1 MNNLKIGFAMC
12 GSFCTF
18 DKAIDQITLLRAQ
31 GAEVTPIMSQTAY
44 STDTRFGKSDEIN
57 KRIADICQNNIIHTI
72 TDAEPIGPKRM
83 FDILIVEP
91 CTGNTLA
98 KLACGI
104 TDTAVTMACK
114 SHIRNARPVLL
125 AVSTNDALGNSAKNI
140 GYLLNFKNFYFLPM
154 RQDNSTAKPRSV
166 VADFSLTLKAIESA
180 LKGEQIQPI
189 ITA

>member
-1 MNNLKIGFAMC
+1 MC

-18 DKAIDQITLLRAQ
+18 SNAIEQMSALISA
-31 GAEVTPIMSQTAY
+31 GASVTPVMSQTAY
-44 STDTRFGKSDEIN
+44 STDTRFGKAEDIN
-57 KRIADICQNNIIHTI
+57 RRIEDICKNRIIHTVA
-72 TDAEPIGPKRM
+72 DAEPIGPKKM
-83 FDILIVEP
+83 FDILVVEP

-114 SHIRNARPVLL
+114 SHIRNARPILI

-140 GYLLNFKNFYFLPM
+140 GHLLNCRNIYFLPM
-154 RQDNSTAKPRSV
+154 RQDNCTAKPRSV
-166 VADFSLTLKAIESA
+166 VADFSLTESA
-180 LKGEQIQPI
+180 IRSALNGEQIQPI

>member
-1 MNNLKIGFAMC
+1 MN
-12 GSFCTF
+12 
-18 DKAIDQITLLRAQ
+18 
-31 GAEVTPIMSQTAY
+31 
-44 STDTRFGKSDEIN
+44 STDTRFGKADEIN
-57 KRIADICQNNIIHTI
+57 KRIEDICRKNIIHTI

-140 GYLLNFKNFYFLPM
+140 GHLLNFKNFYFLPM

-166 VADFSLTLKAIESA
+166 VADFSLTQKAIESA

>member
-1 MNNLKIGFAMC
+1 MC

-18 DKAIDQITLLRAQ
+18 DKAIEQMSLLADK
-31 GAEVTPIMSQTAY
+31 GAVITPIMSQIAY
-44 STDTRFGKSDEIN
+44 STDTRFGKADEII
-57 KRIADICQNNIIHTI
+57 KRIESICQRNIIHTVE
-72 TDAEPIGPKRM
+72 DAEPIGPKKM
-83 FDILIVEP
+83 FDVLLVEP

-114 SHIRNARPVLL
+114 SHIRNARPIVL

-140 GYLLNFKNFYFLPM
+140 GHLLNCKNIYFLPM
-154 RQDNSTAKPRSV
+154 RQDNCKAKPRSV
-166 VADFSLTLKAIESA
+166 VADFSLTEQAIYSA
-180 LKGEQIQPI
+180 LNAEQLQPI

>member
-18 DKAIDQITLLRAQ
+18 DKATEQMELLKSK
-31 GAEVTPIMSQTAY
+31 GAEITPVMSQTAY
-44 STDTRFGKSDEIN
+44 STDTRFGKAYDIN
-57 KRIADICQNNIIHTI
+57 RRIESICQKSIIHTVE
-72 TDAEPIGPKRM
+72 DAEPIGPKKM

-114 SHIRNARPVLL
+114 SHIRNSRPILL
-125 AVSTNDALGNSAKNI
+125 AVSTNDALGSSAKNI
-140 GYLLNFKNFYFLPM
+140 GQLLNFRNVYFLPM
-154 RQDNSTAKPRSV
+154 RQDNCTAKPRSV
-166 VADFSLTLKAIESA
+166 VADFSLTENAMLSA
-180 LKGEQIQPI
+180 LKGEQLQPI

>member
-1 MNNLKIGFAMC
+1 MNNIKIGFAMC

-18 DKAIDQITLLRAQ
+18 DKAIEQMSLLKAK

-44 STDTRFGKSDEIN
+44 TTDTRFGKADDIN
-57 KRIADICQNNIIHTI
+57 TRIESICRKSIIHTVE
-72 TDAEPIGPKRM
+72 DAEPIGPKKM
-83 FDILIVEP
+83 FDILIIEP

-125 AVSTNDALGNSAKNI
+125 AVSTNDALGSSAKNI
-140 GYLLNFKNFYFLPM
+140 GHLLNFRNIYFLPM
-154 RQDNSTAKPRSV
+154 RQDDCTAKPRSV
-166 VADFSLTLKAIESA
+166 VADFSLTENAILSA
-180 LKGEQIQPI
+180 LDGKQLQPI

>member
-1 MNNLKIGFAMC
+1 MDNLKIGFAMC

-18 DKAIDQITLLRAQ
+18 DKAIEQMAKLTAS
-31 GAEVTPIMSQTAY
+31 GASITPIMSQTAY
-44 STDTRFGKSDEIN
+44 TTNTRFGKAEDIN
-57 KRIADICQNNIIHTI
+57 RRIEEICQKSIIHTVA
-72 TDAEPIGPKRM
+72 DAEPIGPKKM
-83 FDILIVEP
+83 FDILLVEP

-140 GYLLNFKNFYFLPM
+140 GNLLNYKNIYFLPM
-154 RQDNSTAKPRSV
+154 RQDNCTAKPRSV
-166 VADFSLTLKAIESA
+166 VADFSLTQAAIESA
-180 LKGEQIQPI
+180 LKNEQLQPI

>member
-18 DKAIDQITLLRAQ
+18 DKAIEQMALLKSK

-44 STDTRFGKSDEIN
+44 STDTRFGKAAEIN
-57 KRIADICQNNIIHTI
+57 QRIENICRKSIIHTVEA
-72 TDAEPIGPKRM
+72 AEPIGPQKM
-83 FDILIVEP
+83 FDLLLVEP

-140 GYLLNFKNFYFLPM
+140 GHLLNCRNIYFLPM
-154 RQDNSTAKPRSV
+154 RQDNCTAKPRSV
-166 VADFSLTLKAIESA
+166 VADFSLTEKAILSA
-180 LKGEQIQPI
+180 LGGEQLQPI

>member
-1 MNNLKIGFAMC
+1 MNNIKIGFAMC

-18 DKAIDQITLLRAQ
+18 DKAIEQMSLLKAK

-44 STDTRFGKSDEIN
+44 TTDTRFGKADDIN
-57 KRIADICQNNIIHTI
+57 TRIESICRKSIIHTVE
-72 TDAEPIGPKRM
+72 DAEPIGPKKM

-125 AVSTNDALGNSAKNI
+125 AVSTNDALGSSAKNI
-140 GYLLNFKNFYFLPM
+140 GHLLNFRNIYFLPM
-154 RQDNSTAKPRSV
+154 RQDDCTAKPRSV
-166 VADFSLTLKAIESA
+166 VADFSLTKNAILSA
-180 LKGEQIQPI
+180 LDGKQLQPI

>member
-1 MNNLKIGFAMC
+1 MC

-18 DKAIDQITLLRAQ
+18 DKAIEQMSLLKAK

-44 STDTRFGKSDEIN
+44 TTDTRFGKADDIN
-57 KRIADICQNNIIHTI
+57 TRIESICKKSIIHTVE
-72 TDAEPIGPKRM
+72 DAEPIGPQKM
-83 FDILIVEP
+83 FDILLVEP

-125 AVSTNDALGNSAKNI
+125 AVSTNDALAGAAENI
-140 GYLLNFKNFYFLPM
+140 GKLLNKRNLFFVPFG
-154 RQDNSTAKPRSV
+154 QDDPENKPTSM
-166 VADFSLTLKAIESA
+166 VADFRKLPQA
-180 LKGEQIQPI
+180 LELALIGKQIQPI
-189 ITA
+189 LL